1 MIQPL
6 ADAGARDYDSGA
18 MLRRVLISMLAVAA
32 QFAVAAPT
40 HADWVE
46 ASSDHFVIYGD
57 QEERTAIKFAER
69 LERFHD
75 AMAYVYKK
83 PQSKPGP
90 SNRVTIFVVSSSAKV
105 RQILAT
111 KDRWLGAVY
120 IPRAGA
126 CIALVPSLKGL
137 SDWGQ
142 MSLFHEYAHHF
153 MYGHL
158 TARAY
163 PRWFSEGFA
172 EFFASLRFEKDGTV
186 LLGAPA
192 NVRGAELA
200 YAREV
205 PIRTLLAF
213 DGGRKAGQSYDSFY
227 GQSWV
232 LFHYLQMA
240 PERAGQLAKYQN
252 QLAKGHP
259 ALEAAEAA
267 MGDLDQLERDMDAYV
282 KRRKLAAM
290 VVPATA
296 LDVGVIQ
303 VRELRRGEAAMMP
316 TMIESKAGVDRDEAL
331 QLVPEARKVAALY
344 PDDPAV
350 LSALA
355 EAEFDAGNDDAA
367 IAAADR
373 AIATDPKQINAHIQK
388 GYALA
393 RKVETGVLPKEAW
406 KDVRQQFIKA
416 NGVENDHPIPL
427 VEFYLTYLKQG
438 IPPTK
443 NSIDGLEW
451 ALTLAPFDG
460 SLRWLVAQQMV
471 ADARYED
478 AVTVLGP
485 LAYSPHPGEHTDA
498 ARQLLKEVEAKLG
511 ENGAEKPA
519 E

>member
-1 MIQPL
+1 
-6 ADAGARDYDSGA
+6 

-40 HADWVE
+40 HAEWVE

-57 QEERTAIKFAER
+57 QDDATARRFAER

-83 PQSKPGP
+83 AQNKPGP
-90 SNRVTIFVVSSSAKV
+90 SNRVTIFVVSSSAQV
-105 RQILAT
+105 RKILGT
-111 KDRWLGAVY
+111 KDRFLGGIY

-126 CIALVPSLKGL
+126 SVALVPTIKS
-137 SDWGQ
+137 S
-142 MSLFHEYAHHF
+142 SYSERTLFHEYAHHF
-153 MYGHL
+153 MIGSL
-158 TARAY
+158 TVRAY
-163 PRWFSEGFA
+163 PRWFTEGFA
-172 EFFASLRFEKDGTV
+172 EFFASVRFEKDGTV
-186 LLGAPA
+186 LVGAPA
-192 NVRGAELA
+192 IDRGPELA

-213 DGGRKAGQSYDSFY
+213 DGGRKEGQFYDAFY

-240 PERAGQLAKYQN
+240 PERAGQLAKYQS
-252 QLAKGHP
+252 QLATGHP

-267 MGDLDQLERDMDAYV
+267 LGDLDQLDRDMDAYV
-282 KRRKLAAM
+282 KRRRLSAM

-303 VRELRRGEAAMMP
+303 VRDLRRGETAMMP
-316 TMIESKAGVDRDEAL
+316 TMVESKAGVDREEAL

-373 AIATDPKQINAHIQK
+373 AIAIDPKQINAHIQK

-393 RKVETGVLPKEAW
+393 RKVETGVLPKESW

-460 SLRWLVAQQMV
+460 SLRWLVAQQMIE
-471 ADARYED
+471 DARYED
-478 AVTVLGP
+478 AVTALGP

-511 ENGAEKPA
+511 DAGAEKPA

>member
-1 MIQPL
+1 
-6 ADAGARDYDSGA
+6 
-18 MLRRVLISMLAVAA
+18 MLRRVLISMLAIAA

-40 HADWVE
+40 RADWVE

-57 QEERTAIKFAER
+57 QDEAAARKFAER

-75 AMAYVYKK
+75 SMAYVYKRA
-83 PQSKPGP
+83 QSKPGP
-90 SNRVTIFVVSSSAKV
+90 SNRVTIFVVGSGAKV
-105 RQILAT
+105 RRIIGT
-111 KDRWLGAVY
+111 KDRYLDGVY
-120 IPRAGA
+120 FARAGA
-126 CIALVPSLKGL
+126 SVALIPQLRGSSVG
-137 SDWGQ
+137 DWSGETI
-142 MSLFHEYAHHF
+142 LFHEYAHHF
-153 MYGHL
+153 MTGSL

-163 PRWFSEGFA
+163 PRWLTEGFA
-172 EFFASLRFEKDGTV
+172 EFFASARFERDGTV

-192 NVRGAELA
+192 NYRGPELA

-213 DGGRKAGQSYDSFY
+213 DGGRKEGQSYDSFY

-240 PERAGQLAKYQN
+240 PERAGQLAKYQRE
-252 QLAKGHP
+252 LAAGHA

-267 MGDLDQLERDMDAYV
+267 LGDLDQLGRDMDTYV
-282 KRRKLAAM
+282 KRSRLSAM

-296 LDVGVIQ
+296 LDIGAIKL
-303 VRELRRGEAAMMP
+303 RELRRGEAAMMP
-316 TMIESKAGVDRDEAL
+316 TMIESKAGVDLKEAL

-373 AIATDPKQINAHIQK
+373 ALAIDPKQINAHIQK

-393 RKVETGVLPKEAW
+393 RKVESGALPKESW
-406 KDVRQQFIKA
+406 KEVRQQFIKA

-427 VEFYLTYLKQG
+427 VQFYLTYLKQG
-438 IPPTK
+438 IDPTK
-443 NSIDGLEW
+443 NAIDGLEW
-451 ALTLAPFDG
+451 ALTLAPFDE
-460 SLRWLVAQQMV
+460 SLRWLVTQQMV
-471 ADARYED
+471 ADERYQD
-478 AVTVLGP
+478 AVTTLLP
-485 LAYSPHPGEHTDA
+485 LAYSPHPGEHEDA
-498 ARQLLKEVEAKLG
+498 ARQLLKEVEAKLDDG
-511 ENGAEKPA
+511 GASKRA

>member
-1 MIQPL
+1 MF
-6 ADAGARDYDSGA
+6 
-18 MLRRVLISMLAVAA
+18 RRVLMLMLAVAA
-32 QFAVAAPT
+32 LVAVAAPT

-57 QEERTAIKFAER
+57 QDEAAARRFAER

-83 PQSKPGP
+83 AQSKPGP

-105 RQILAT
+105 RQILGT
-111 KDRWLGAVY
+111 KDRFLGGIY

-126 CIALVPSLKGL
+126 SVALVPTIKG
-137 SDWGQ
+137 S
-142 MSLFHEYAHHF
+142 SYSERTLFHEYAHHF
-153 MYGHL
+153 MIGSL

-163 PRWFSEGFA
+163 PRWFTEGFA
-172 EFFASLRFEKDGTV
+172 EFFASVRFEKDGAV
-186 LLGAPA
+186 LVGTPA
-192 NVRGAELA
+192 IDRGPELA

-213 DGGRKAGQSYDSFY
+213 DGGRKEGQSYDSFY

-240 PERAGQLAKYQN
+240 PERAGQLAKYQS
-252 QLAKGHP
+252 QLATGHS

-267 MGDLDQLERDMDAYV
+267 LGDLDQLERDMDAYV
-282 KRRKLAAM
+282 RRRRLSAM

-303 VRELRRGEAAMMP
+303 VRDLRRGEAVMMP
-316 TMIESKAGVDRDEAL
+316 TMIESKAGVDRAEAL

-373 AIATDPKQINAHIQK
+373 AIAIDPKQINAHIQK

-393 RKVETGVLPKEAW
+393 HKVETGVLPKESW

-471 ADARYED
+471 TDARYED
-478 AVTVLGP
+478 AVTALGP

-498 ARQLLKEVEAKLG
+498 ARQLLKEVESKLG
-511 ENGAEKPA
+511 ENDAEKPA

>member
-1 MIQPL
+1 
-6 ADAGARDYDSGA
+6 

-32 QFAVAAPT
+32 QCAVAVPT
-40 HADWVE
+40 HAEWVE

-57 QEERTAIKFAER
+57 QDDTAARKFAER

-83 PQSKPGP
+83 AQSKPGP
-90 SNRVTIFVVSSSAKV
+90 SNRVTIFVVASSVKV
-105 RQILAT
+105 RQILGT
-111 KDRWLGAVY
+111 KDRYLGGIY

-126 CIALVPSLKGL
+126 SIALIPTMKGSSGSGLKAETT
-137 SDWGQ
+137 
-142 MSLFHEYAHHF
+142 LFHEYAHHF
-153 MYGHL
+153 MIGSL
-158 TARAY
+158 TTRAY
-163 PRWFSEGFA
+163 PRWFTEGFA
-172 EFFASLRFEKDGTV
+172 EFFASVRFEQDGTV

-192 NVRGAELA
+192 NYRGAELA

-213 DGGRKAGQSYDSFY
+213 DGGRKEGQSYDSFY

-240 PERAGQLAKYQN
+240 PERAGQLATYQS
-252 QLAKGHP
+252 QLAAGHP
-259 ALEAAEAA
+259 ALEAAQAA
-267 MGDLDQLERDMDAYV
+267 LGDLDQLERDMDAYV
-282 KRRKLAAM
+282 KRRRLSAM
-290 VVPATA
+290 VIPASA
-296 LDVGVIQ
+296 LDVGVIK

-316 TMIESKAGVDRDEAL
+316 TMIESRVGVDREEAL

-373 AIATDPKQINAHIQK
+373 ALAIDPQQINSQIQK

-393 RKVETGVLPKEAW
+393 RKVETGVLPKESW

-427 VEFYLTYLKQG
+427 VQFYLTYLKQG
-438 IPPTK
+438 IEPTK
-443 NSIDGLEW
+443 NAIDGLEW
-451 ALTLAPFDG
+451 ALALAPFDG
-460 SLRWLVAQQMV
+460 SLRWLVSQQMV
-471 ADARYED
+471 ADARYQD
-478 AVTVLGP
+478 AMLALLP
-485 LAYSPHPGEHTDA
+485 LAYSAHPGEQADA
-498 ARQLLKEVEAKLG
+498 AQQLLKEVEAKLDDG
-511 ENGAEKPA
+511 DASKPD